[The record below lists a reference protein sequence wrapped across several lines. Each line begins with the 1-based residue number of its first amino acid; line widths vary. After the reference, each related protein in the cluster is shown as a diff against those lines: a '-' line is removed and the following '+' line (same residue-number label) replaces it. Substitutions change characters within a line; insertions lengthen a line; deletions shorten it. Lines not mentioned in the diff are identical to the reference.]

1 MNYDKDLFISYAHAD
16 DMPLTQ
22 QQRGWVSQFHES
34 LTHALGYCGRKVDIW
49 RDPNLSGNDLYDKEI
64 EERLTKSAIL
74 VSVLSPAYV
83 ASTYCRKEI
92 EEFYH
97 AAENSGTIRVGNKS
111 RIIKVIKRP
120 LPSEEQLPPFLKE
133 NKSEGYKF
141 YRELENGISMELDP
155 AWGNDLA
162 QEYIRQIVRLAGDVA
177 ELIDRLHGLTPLS
190 ASASSHKPSVYLAQC
205 SRDRTEAREALL
217 FELRSLNYN
226 IFPDSPLPSDEDGVV
241 AEVSSMLSQCSLSI
255 HLVGSSYGLVPDG
268 PNNKSVVVLQNE
280 LAARRSLKAGLRRI
294 IWLPDST
301 VANCQ
306 LQQMFIESLG
316 AERDAQRGA
325 DLISGGLEELKSAV
339 HATLKELERGER
351 QAARRIRPKNGPQLV
366 YVVCDKIDLEATR
379 ELRRS
384 LTDKGFEVE
393 TPGFEGTAA
402 RVRKAN
408 QEMLE
413 QCDAAILFY
422 GAGDAAWKRTV
433 VNELKKSNGYRR
445 EKPPLLAFTYV
456 SDPVTAD
463 KRDLIEVRPPNL
475 INGLTGFR
483 EASIEPLLNAL
494 QKV

>member
-1 MNYDKDLFISYAHAD
+1 
-16 DMPLTQ
+16 
-22 QQRGWVSQFHES
+22 
-34 LTHALGYCGRKVDIW
+34 
-49 RDPNLSGNDLYDKEI
+49 
-64 EERLTKSAIL
+64 
-74 VSVLSPAYV
+74 
-83 ASTYCRKEI
+83 
-92 EEFYH
+92 
-97 AAENSGTIRVGNKS
+97 
-111 RIIKVIKRP
+111 
-120 LPSEEQLPPFLKE
+120 
-133 NKSEGYKF
+133 
-141 YRELENGISMELDP
+141 
-155 AWGNDLA
+155 
-162 QEYIRQIVRLAGDVA
+162 
-177 ELIDRLHGLTPLS
+177 
-190 ASASSHKPSVYLAQC
+190 
-205 SRDRTEAREALL
+205 
-217 FELRSLNYN
+217 
-226 IFPDSPLPSDEDGVV
+226 
-241 AEVSSMLSQCSLSI
+241 MLSQCSLSI
-255 HLVGSSYGLVPDG
+255 HLVGSSYGLIPDG

-280 LAARRSLKAGLRRI
+280 LAARRSLNAGLRRI

-445 EKPPLLAFTYV
+445 GKPPLLAFTYV

-463 KRDLIEVRPPNL
+463 KRDLVEVRPPNL
-475 INGLTGFR
+475 INGLAGFR